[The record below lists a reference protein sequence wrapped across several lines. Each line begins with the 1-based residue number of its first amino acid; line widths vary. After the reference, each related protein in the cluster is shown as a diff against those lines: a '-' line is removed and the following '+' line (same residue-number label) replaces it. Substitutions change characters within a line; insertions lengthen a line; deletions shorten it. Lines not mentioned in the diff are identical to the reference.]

1 MEKPTQT
8 FTITK
13 KEDSQFICLLVIL
26 FLEQVKIIIL
36 NYFLKNVNMLLKKNR
51 CQSILLTTEKFL
63 QILTEKILMKKIKK
77 IITYLTYF
85 IQIFFINY
93 LLTIIKK
100 TKQRFKKKSFR
111 KKHVKDIKIF
121 LKKKKKKSIKIIV
134 TIIRIFLRNKR
145 TKAIASWLYEKLL
158 FNT

>member
-1 MEKPTQT
+1 MENPTQT

-13 KEDSQFICLLVIL
+13 KEGSQFICLLVIL
-26 FLEQVKIIIL
+26 FLEQAKIIIL

-93 LLTIIKK
+93 LLTIIDK
-100 TKQRFKKKSFR
+100 TKKRFKKKSFR

-145 TKAIASWLYEKLL
+145 TKAIAS
-158 FNT
+158 